1 MKIGYDAKRAFENQT
16 GLGNYS
22 RDLINTYSLLNPKFF
37 IYNLLII
44 SFSKLIKIPGL

>member
-22 RDLINTYSLLNPKFF
+22 RDLINTYSLLNPKFPEQHEEYLF
-37 IYNLLII
+37 QVQ
-44 SFSKLIKIPGL
+44 K